1 MSHPN
6 PECGPALCFLAS
18 TEVWQP
24 FHPNENMSAMPQ
36 VQSAEFNLAVRPLRL
51 NAKVA
56 VTPAGLMAITAL
68 VTGILLATAVIVS
81 VAKR

>member
-1 MSHPN
+1 
-6 PECGPALCFLAS
+6 
-18 TEVWQP
+18 
-24 FHPNENMSAMPQ
+24 MSAMPQ
-36 VQSAEFNLAVRPLRL
+36 VQSAEFNLAVRPLTL